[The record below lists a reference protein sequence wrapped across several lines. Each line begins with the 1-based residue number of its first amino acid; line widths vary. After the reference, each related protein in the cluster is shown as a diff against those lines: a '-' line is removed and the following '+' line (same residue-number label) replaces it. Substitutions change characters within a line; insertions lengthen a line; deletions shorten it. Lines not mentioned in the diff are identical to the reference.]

1 MGLQTP
7 YAKITGKGATGE
19 GTTHFWR
26 QRLTALANVPLTL
39 FLVWLVTKLAGA
51 ERAEMMELISNPI
64 VGGLLALTIVSVFWH
79 MALGMAVVIEDYVH
93 AEGMKIVL
101 IIANN
106 FFAMALA
113 GLTLVA
119 VLKLSFGV

>member
-51 ERAEMMELISNPI
+51 ERAEMVSLISNPL
-64 VGGLLALTIVSVFWH
+64 VAGLLVLTIIAVFWH

-93 AEGMKIVL
+93 AEGLKIVL

-106 FFAMALA
+106 FFALALA
-113 GLTLVA
+113 GMTLVA

>member
-51 ERAEMMELISNPI
+51 ERAEMIDLISNPL
-64 VGGLLALTIVSVFWH
+64 VAGLLALTIVSVFWH
-79 MALGMAVVIEDYVH
+79 MALGMAVVIEDYIH
-93 AEGMKIVL
+93 AEGLKIVL

-106 FFAMALA
+106 FFALALA